1 MRSPWALPLLLAL
14 LLTGACGRI
23 PGPVTDQSHRLWQQR
38 QAPLRDFDQWHLRG
52 RVALFIDEEVYNL
65 GLDWIHGRNDNSLTL
80 EAALGQGMVRIRRLD
95 DVYQLSTADGE
106 VRRADS
112 AERLLRQVTGW
123 DIPVE
128 GLEYWVRGLPAPDTP
143 ARPDIDTFGRLQ
155 ILQQDG
161 WWIHYLDYDDPGDA
175 LPVLPR
181 RLYMKRGPVRIKI
194 VIDQWQKAPARPRD
208 NLFPDFPD

>member
-1 MRSPWALPLLLAL
+1 MGLPRVLPLLLAL
-14 LLTGACGRI
+14 SLLGACSTGSI
-23 PGPVTDQSHRLWQQR
+23 PVTDQSHGLWLQR

-65 GLDWIHGRNDNSLTL
+65 GLDWIHGRGDNSLTL
-80 EAALGQGMVRIRRLD
+80 EAALGQGMVRIRRLGD
-95 DVYQLSTADGE
+95 AYQLSTADGE

-128 GLEYWVRGLPAPDTP
+128 GLEYWVRGLPAPGSP
-143 ARPDIDTFGRLQ
+143 AQPEIDASGRLK

-161 WWIHYLDYDDPGDA
+161 WWIHYLDYDEPANA
-175 LPVLPR
+175 LPALPR
-181 RLYMKRGPVRIKI
+181 RLYMKRGRVRIKI
-194 VIDQWQKAPARPRD
+194 VIDQWQKAPTRPRD
-208 NLFPDFPD
+208 KLFPDFPG